1 MYLYHS
7 HANSIA
13 NAGGYAYTNTHSYQD
28 RHANSH
34 ADSCSHGNS
43 DYGSSHGN
51 TQLGGDDFDELLVE
65 YLAERHPGKFRM
77 VAVTVDESWDV
88 VREFFGGPMPPAVAV
103 AIDADQATT
112 RAYYCAARGSCP
124 DSFKFPETY
133 VVDRSGRLV
142 AYMVGPR
149 DWSDPL
155 ARKFLEKLIDG

>member
-1 MYLYHS
+1 MAKLALKAPRVPTRNKKNRLRQALYSGTSYLS
-7 HANSIA
+7 APLALSL
-13 NAGGYAYTNTHSYQD
+13 S
-28 RHANSH
+28 
-34 ADSCSHGNS
+34 
-43 DYGSSHGN
+43 
-51 TQLGGDDFDELLVE
+51 LLASWHRD
-65 YLAERHPGKFRM
+65 LAERRPGKFRM

-149 DWSDPL
+149 LDRLHQVAAS
-155 ARKFLEKLIDG
+155 ANSC